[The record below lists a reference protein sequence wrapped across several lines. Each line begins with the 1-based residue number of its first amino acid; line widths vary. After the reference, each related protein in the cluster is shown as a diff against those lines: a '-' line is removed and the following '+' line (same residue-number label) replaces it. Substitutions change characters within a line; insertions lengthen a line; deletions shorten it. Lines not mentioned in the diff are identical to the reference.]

1 MQKTKFINA
10 LSILLLITIFI
21 WLITV
26 YIPYTGFNMNLIN
39 KKEAILTIFLDNSGY
54 DSLQNIVISILPFG
68 LAFDYILFPLAPYYI
83 TRFESKTNLCGV
95 LIKRAII
102 FSLSF
107 VLLRVLVNM
116 ILSTILFGY
125 KELVYI
131 SFYRLN
137 IINLLFP
144 VLFYIKISLIIIV
157 LNYLLS
163 SAHTSFLIFGVNL
176 FEYLILKLNIVDW
189 IPSRDSSKISMM
201 LSGTITLDVFLTTLV
216 RSVLYVL
223 IVGFIGIHI
232 LKDCDHIR
240 NEKK

>member
-1 MQKTKFINA
+1 MQKTNFFNA

-21 WLITV
+21 WFITV

-39 KKEAILTIFLDNSGY
+39 KRDAMLTIFLDNSGY
-54 DSLQNIVISILPFG
+54 DSLQNVVISILPFG
-68 LAFDYILFPLAPYYI
+68 LAFNYILFPLTPYYI
-83 TRFESKTNLCGV
+83 TRFKSKTNLYGV
-95 LIKRAII
+95 LIKMAII

-144 VLFYIKISLIIIV
+144 VLFYIKTSLIIIV

-232 LKDCDHIR
+232 FKGCDHIR